1 MKTVFVLLSLSLLIT
16 AAVARKST
24 AAASQSKT
32 TLTERQSSD
41 SCIDFLE
48 MKFHFFFFFW
58 WWTLSAPRHLITF
71 WWARKSKLYT
81 TWKPG
86 LSWEASIDH
95 HDSVFVCHLCRMKQ
109 VRFSS
114 NQYSC
119 PLLLWNSTRF
129 TRTCSRNCGLKHIF
143 TVVVHS
149 NLVAE
154 WIQWRHWQSIN
165 LLPSVDIK
173 SEENTILT
181 FRCLNT
187 LMKT

>member
-1 MKTVFVLLSLSLLIT
+1 M
-16 AAVARKST
+16 
-24 AAASQSKT
+24 
-32 TLTERQSSD
+32 
-41 SCIDFLE
+41 
-48 MKFHFFFFFW
+48 
-58 WWTLSAPRHLITF
+58 PRHLITF

-86 LSWEASIDH
+86 LSWEASINH
-95 HDSVFVCHLCRMKQ
+95 HDSVFVCHLCWMKQ
-109 VRFSS
+109 VRFSF

-129 TRTCSRNCGLKHIF
+129 TRTCSRNCELKHIF

-149 NLVAE
+149 NLVVE

-173 SEENTILT
+173 SKENTILT

-187 LMKT
+187 LIIFHFRQLIPPETCTLDVHALISSYKIYIFKLWHQLLSFKLVNVWKHFHWLPIIF